1 MEFLEKYQLST
12 RYRICQALTIM
23 TPFMVKRRSF
33 RAFFYMFFASS
44 FVVCPEFLTAIIFD
58 KNQMA
63 KEIEPT
69 PEYKEPTVDP
79 MEEAVS
85 KNEEWVLVESPI
97 EEILE
102 NVQDKKDF

>member
-1 MEFLEKYQLST
+1 
-12 RYRICQALTIM
+12 
-23 TPFMVKRRSF
+23 
-33 RAFFYMFFASS
+33 
-44 FVVCPEFLTAIIFD
+44 
-58 KNQMA
+58 MA

-69 PEYKEPTVDP
+69 PEYKEPTIDP